1 VTKPAPVTTTL
12 STKGQLILP
21 QGVRKARNWG
31 PGTRLTVE
39 DTPEGVLLRPASV
52 FAATQPDEVF
62 GSLRYAG
69 PPKSLEDMDAGI
81 IAEARR
87 RHVGD

>member
-1 VTKPAPVTTTL
+1 MAKPEPLTTTL
-12 STKGQLILP
+12 STKGQVILP

-31 PGTRLTVE
+31 PGTRLVVE

-52 FAATQPDEVF
+52 FATTDPNEVF

-69 PPKSLEDMDAGI
+69 PAKSIEDMDAGI
-81 IAEARR
+81 AAEARR
-87 RHVGD
+87 RHAGD

>member
-1 VTKPAPVTTTL
+1 MAKPVPLTTTL

-21 QGVRKARNWG
+21 QGVRKSRNWG

-52 FAATQPDEVF
+52 FAPTRPDMVF
-62 GSLRYAG
+62 GSLRYDG
-69 PPKSLEDMDAGI
+69 PPKSVEDMDAGI
-81 IAEARR
+81 AAEARR
-87 RHVGD
+87 RHAGD